1 MADTS
6 SLIVVVEDDDRVRAS
21 LSALLRAAGHRET
34 ALGSAEELLAH
45 GMPNGAVCLV
55 ADIRLPGL
63 DGVALVEELRRRGD
77 RTPVV
82 MVTGH
87 GDIPLA
93 VRAVR
98 AGASDFVEKPYD
110 DEQLLASIGQAVAD
124 GVAETA
130 AAQRTAQASTRVA
143 TLSARGPGG
152 TGGGQDDQ
160 ADCARARSER
170 TDGRRPPWQ
179 PDGPAWRPHALCG
192 DAHRF
197 RRWVGALSGPA
208 VCPE

>member
-143 TLSARGPGG
+143 TLSAREREVLEALVAGKTTKLIAHELGLSVRTVEG
-152 TGGGQDDQ
+152 HRGNLM
-160 ADCARARSER
+160 ARLGVR
-170 TDGRRPPWQ
+170 TLSAAMRIAFDAGWGR
-179 PDGPAWRPHALCG
+179 
-192 DAHRF
+192 
-197 RRWVGALSGPA
+197 
-208 VCPE
+208 

>member
-1 MADTS
+1 MADTG

-21 LSALLRAAGHRET
+21 LSALLRAAEHRE
-34 ALGSAEELLAH
+34 AAFGSAEELLAH

-55 ADIRLPGL
+55 ADIRLPGM
-63 DGVALVEELRRRGD
+63 DGVTLVEELRRRGD

-110 DEQLLASIGQAVAD
+110 DEQLLASIGQTIAD

-130 AAQRTAQASTRVA
+130 AAQRIAQASTRVA
-143 TLSARGPGG
+143 ALSAREREVLEALVAGKTTKLIAHELGLSVRTVEGHRGNLMARLGVRTLSAAMRIAFDAGW
-152 TGGGQDDQ
+152 
-160 ADCARARSER
+160 
-170 TDGRRPPWQ
+170 GR
-179 PDGPAWRPHALCG
+179 
-192 DAHRF
+192 
-197 RRWVGALSGPA
+197 
-208 VCPE
+208 

>member
-1 MADTS
+1 MADTG
-6 SLIVVVEDDDRVRAS
+6 SLIVVVEDDHRVRAS
-21 LSALLRAAGHRET
+21 LSALLRAAGHCET
-34 ALGSAEELLAH
+34 ALGSAEELLAR

-87 GDIPLA
+87 GDVPLA

-124 GVAETA
+124 GAAETA
-130 AAQRTAQASTRVA
+130 ASQRIAQASTRVA
-143 TLSARGPGG
+143 ALSAREREVLEALVAGKTTKLIAHELGLSVRTVEGHRGNLMARLGVRTLSAAMRIAFDAGW
-152 TGGGQDDQ
+152 
-160 ADCARARSER
+160 
-170 TDGRRPPWQ
+170 GR
-179 PDGPAWRPHALCG
+179 
-192 DAHRF
+192 
-197 RRWVGALSGPA
+197 
-208 VCPE
+208 

>member
-1 MADTS
+1 
-6 SLIVVVEDDDRVRAS
+6 
-21 LSALLRAAGHRET
+21 LSALLRAAEHRE
-34 ALGSAEELLAH
+34 AAFGSAEELLAH

-124 GVAETA
+124 GAAETA
-130 AAQRTAQASTRVA
+130 ASQRIAQASTRVA
-143 TLSARGPGG
+143 ALSAREREVLEALVVGKTTKLIAHELGLSVRTVEGHRGNLMARLGVRTLSAAMRIAFDAGW
-152 TGGGQDDQ
+152 
-160 ADCARARSER
+160 
-170 TDGRRPPWQ
+170 GR
-179 PDGPAWRPHALCG
+179 
-192 DAHRF
+192 
-197 RRWVGALSGPA
+197 
-208 VCPE
+208 

>member
-1 MADTS
+1 MADTG

-21 LSALLRAAGHRET
+21 LSALLRAAGHRE
-34 ALGSAEELLAH
+34 AAFGSAEELLAH

-124 GVAETA
+124 GAVETA
-130 AAQRTAQASTRVA
+130 AAQRIAQASTRVA
-143 TLSARGPGG
+143 ALSAREREVLEALVAGKTTKLIAHELGLSVRTVEGHRGNLMARLGVRTLSAAMRIAFDAGW
-152 TGGGQDDQ
+152 
-160 ADCARARSER
+160 
-170 TDGRRPPWQ
+170 GR
-179 PDGPAWRPHALCG
+179 
-192 DAHRF
+192 
-197 RRWVGALSGPA
+197 
-208 VCPE
+208 

>member
-1 MADTS
+1 
-6 SLIVVVEDDDRVRAS
+6 LIVVVEDDHRVRAS
-21 LSALLRAAGHRET
+21 LSALLRAAGHYEA

-110 DEQLLASIGQAVAD
+110 DEQLLASINQAVAD
-124 GVAETA
+124 GAAETA
-130 AAQRTAQASTRVA
+130 ASQRIAQASTRVA
-143 TLSARGPGG
+143 ALSAREREVLEALVAGKTTKLIAHELGLSVRTVEG
-152 TGGGQDDQ
+152 HRGNLM
-160 ADCARARSER
+160 ARLGVR
-170 TDGRRPPWQ
+170 TLSTAMRIAFDAGWGR
-179 PDGPAWRPHALCG
+179 
-192 DAHRF
+192 
-197 RRWVGALSGPA
+197 
-208 VCPE
+208 

>member
-1 MADTS
+1 MADTG

-110 DEQLLASIGQAVAD
+110 DEQLLASIGQTIAD

-130 AAQRTAQASTRVA
+130 AAQRIAQASTRVA
-143 TLSARGPGG
+143 ALSAREREVLEALVVGKTTKLIAHELGLSVRTVEGHRGNLMARLCVRTLSAAMRIAFDAGW
-152 TGGGQDDQ
+152 
-160 ADCARARSER
+160 
-170 TDGRRPPWQ
+170 GR
-179 PDGPAWRPHALCG
+179 
-192 DAHRF
+192 
-197 RRWVGALSGPA
+197 
-208 VCPE
+208 

>member
-1 MADTS
+1 MADTG
-6 SLIVVVEDDDRVRAS
+6 SLIVVVEDDNRVRAS
-21 LSALLRAAGHRET
+21 LSALLRAAEHRE
-34 ALGSAEELLAH
+34 AAFGSAEELLAH

-55 ADIRLPGL
+55 VDIRLPGM
-63 DGVALVEELRRRGD
+63 DGVTLVEELRRRGD

-110 DEQLLASIGQAVAD
+110 DEQLLASIGQAMAD

-130 AAQRTAQASTRVA
+130 AAQRIAQASTRVA
-143 TLSARGPGG
+143 ALSAREREVLEALVAGKTTKLIAHELGLSVRTVEGHRGNLMARLGVRTLSAAMRIAFDAGW
-152 TGGGQDDQ
+152 
-160 ADCARARSER
+160 
-170 TDGRRPPWQ
+170 GR
-179 PDGPAWRPHALCG
+179 
-192 DAHRF
+192 
-197 RRWVGALSGPA
+197 
-208 VCPE
+208 

>member
-1 MADTS
+1 MADTG

-21 LSALLRAAGHRET
+21 LSALLRAAEHRE
-34 ALGSAEELLAH
+34 AAFGSAEELLAH

-110 DEQLLASIGQAVAD
+110 DEQLLASIGQAIAD

-130 AAQRTAQASTRVA
+130 AAQRIAQASTRVA
-143 TLSARGPGG
+143 ALSAREREVLEALVAGKTTKLIAHELGLSVRTVEGHRGNLMARLGVRTLSAAMRIAFDAGW
-152 TGGGQDDQ
+152 
-160 ADCARARSER
+160 
-170 TDGRRPPWQ
+170 GR
-179 PDGPAWRPHALCG
+179 
-192 DAHRF
+192 
-197 RRWVGALSGPA
+197 
-208 VCPE
+208 

>member
-1 MADTS
+1 MADTG

-21 LSALLRAAGHRET
+21 LSALLRAAEHRE
-34 ALGSAEELLAH
+34 AAFGSAEELLAH

-110 DEQLLASIGQAVAD
+110 DEQLLASIGLAVAD

-130 AAQRTAQASTRVA
+130 AAQRIAQASTRVA
-143 TLSARGPGG
+143 ALSAREREVLEALVAGKTTKLIAHELGLSVRTVEGHRGNLMARLGVRTLSAAMRIAFDAGW
-152 TGGGQDDQ
+152 
-160 ADCARARSER
+160 
-170 TDGRRPPWQ
+170 GR
-179 PDGPAWRPHALCG
+179 
-192 DAHRF
+192 
-197 RRWVGALSGPA
+197 
-208 VCPE
+208 

>member
-1 MADTS
+1 MADTG
-6 SLIVVVEDDDRVRAS
+6 SLIVVVEDDHRVRAS
-21 LSALLRAAGHRET
+21 LSALLRAAGHYET

-110 DEQLLASIGQAVAD
+110 DEQLLASIGLAVAD

-130 AAQRTAQASTRVA
+130 AAQRIAQASTRVA
-143 TLSARGPGG
+143 ALSAREREVLEALVAGKTTKLIAHELGLSVRTVEGHRGNLMARLGVRTLSAAMRIAFDAGW
-152 TGGGQDDQ
+152 
-160 ADCARARSER
+160 
-170 TDGRRPPWQ
+170 GR
-179 PDGPAWRPHALCG
+179 
-192 DAHRF
+192 
-197 RRWVGALSGPA
+197 
-208 VCPE
+208 

>member
-1 MADTS
+1 MADTG

-110 DEQLLASIGQAVAD
+110 DEQLLASIGLAVAD

-130 AAQRTAQASTRVA
+130 AAQRIAQASTRVA
-143 TLSARGPGG
+143 ALSAREREVLEALVAGKTTKLIAHELGLSVRTVEGHRGNLMARLGVRTLSAAMRIAFDAGW
-152 TGGGQDDQ
+152 
-160 ADCARARSER
+160 
-170 TDGRRPPWQ
+170 GR
-179 PDGPAWRPHALCG
+179 
-192 DAHRF
+192 
-197 RRWVGALSGPA
+197 
-208 VCPE
+208 

>member
-1 MADTS
+1 MADTG

-21 LSALLRAAGHRET
+21 LSALLRAAEHRE
-34 ALGSAEELLAH
+34 AAFGSAEELLAH

-77 RTPVV
+77 RIPVV

-130 AAQRTAQASTRVA
+130 AAQRIAQASTRVA
-143 TLSARGPGG
+143 ALSAREREVLEALVAGKTTKLIAHELGLSVRTVEGHRGNLMARLGVRTLSAAMRIAFDAGW
-152 TGGGQDDQ
+152 
-160 ADCARARSER
+160 
-170 TDGRRPPWQ
+170 GR
-179 PDGPAWRPHALCG
+179 
-192 DAHRF
+192 
-197 RRWVGALSGPA
+197 
-208 VCPE
+208 

>member
-1 MADTS
+1 MADTG
-6 SLIVVVEDDDRVRAS
+6 SLVVVVEDDDRVRAS
-21 LSALLRAAGHRET
+21 LSALLRAAEHRE
-34 ALGSAEELLAH
+34 AAFGSAEELLAH

-98 AGASDFVEKPYD
+98 AGASDFVGKPYD

-130 AAQRTAQASTRVA
+130 AAQRIAQALTRVA
-143 TLSARGPGG
+143 ALSAREREVLEALVAGKTTKLIAHELSLSVRTVEGHRGNLMARLGVRTLSAAMRIAFDAGW
-152 TGGGQDDQ
+152 
-160 ADCARARSER
+160 
-170 TDGRRPPWQ
+170 GR
-179 PDGPAWRPHALCG
+179 
-192 DAHRF
+192 
-197 RRWVGALSGPA
+197 
-208 VCPE
+208 

>member
-1 MADTS
+1 MADTG

-21 LSALLRAAGHRET
+21 LSALLRAAEHRE
-34 ALGSAEELLAH
+34 AAFGSAEELLAH

-130 AAQRTAQASTRVA
+130 AAQRIAQASTRVA
-143 TLSARGPGG
+143 ALSAREREVLEALVAGKTTKLIAHELGLSVRTVEGHRGNLMARLGVRTLSAAMRIAFDAGW
-152 TGGGQDDQ
+152 
-160 ADCARARSER
+160 
-170 TDGRRPPWQ
+170 GR
-179 PDGPAWRPHALCG
+179 
-192 DAHRF
+192 
-197 RRWVGALSGPA
+197 
-208 VCPE
+208 

>member
-1 MADTS
+1 MADTG

-21 LSALLRAAGHRET
+21 LSALLRAAEHRE
-34 ALGSAEELLAH
+34 AAFGSAEELLAH

-124 GVAETA
+124 GAAETA
-130 AAQRTAQASTRVA
+130 TAQRIAQALTRVA
-143 TLSARGPGG
+143 ALSAREREVLEALAAGKTTKLIAHELGLSVRTVEGHRGNLMARLGVRTLSAAMRIAFDAGW
-152 TGGGQDDQ
+152 
-160 ADCARARSER
+160 
-170 TDGRRPPWQ
+170 GR
-179 PDGPAWRPHALCG
+179 
-192 DAHRF
+192 
-197 RRWVGALSGPA
+197 
-208 VCPE
+208 